1 MSRREAG
8 ASAQGLLLS
17 IQGHPSLGLC
27 KLCDSQQVIK
37 SYEVGQ
43 CQSYST
49 GQVGG
54 SAMG

>member
-17 IQGHPSLGLC
+17 IPGHPSLGLC